1 MVKNRRGLNAL
12 SLYIY
17 RIMPKTRHI
26 TVSVPTE
33 FSIPEIYMDGSAER
47 IALALTLGAE
57 AVTYIEKHALD
68 TMRDESHEE
77 AVKEAVK
84 ESTKEFERNSL
95 SLQTRLKKAE
105 EAARATALR
114 LEAMEADSVHLRSQ
128 IQREVT
134 VSFESILKAKDQ
146 QLAHT
151 QEALDKV
158 TDSVG
163 KRVESLQNSITKTFA
178 SSKEKGTLGEFIMEG
193 HIKKAYDCD
202 VFVVSK
208 EQQTADIRMSR
219 NLATYLWEIKNYTR
233 MVANEEIEKLR
244 RDLRLHPD
252 VRGGILVSLRQGIVG
267 KSRGGDID
275 VEFLEDGRF
284 ILFIS
289 HFMSQD
295 DPVFY
300 LQTLRPFFDTIEAM
314 SKPVKEDTEAIR
326 ALEMKAALMT
336 NLLRSHSTSVTK
348 HKNALIGHKKRT
360 DTMFAEFQGYIMEAE
375 AQLHT
380 ILRVAMG
387 GDDTSA
393 EVYSD
398 TSTTLPPIFKR
409 DCLAHYT
416 DDRTRE
422 FIKWLLSQTRVEE
435 GAQIEIKDIVEKG
448 KTEFSEKFIRS
459 SREDVFTESVWPK
472 GGRYIMGLRWT

>member
-1 MVKNRRGLNAL
+1 
-12 SLYIY
+12 
-17 RIMPKTRHI
+17 MPKVRHI
-26 TVSVPTE
+26 TLTLPTDFAVPD
-33 FSIPEIYMDGSAER
+33 IYIDGSEER

-57 AVTYIEKHALD
+57 AVSHIEKHVRDD
-68 TMRDESHEE
+68 TNEE

-84 ESTKEFERNSL
+84 ESSKEFERSSL
-95 SLQTRLKKAE
+95 ALQIKLKRAE
-105 EAARATALR
+105 EAARAAALR
-114 LEAMEADSVHLRSQ
+114 LEAMEADAMSLRSQ

-134 VSFESILKAKDQ
+134 HSFESILKAKDQ
-146 QLAHT
+146 QLLHT
-151 QEALDKV
+151 QESLDKV
-158 TDSVG
+158 MDSVG

-202 VFVVSK
+202 VCVISK

-219 NLATYLWEIKNYTR
+219 GNATYLWEVKNYTR
-233 MVANEEIEKLR
+233 MVTSDEIEKLR

-284 ILFIS
+284 VLFIS

-326 ALEMKAALMT
+326 ALEMKASLMT
-336 NLLRSHSTSVTK
+336 NLLRSHSISVTK
-348 HKNALIGHKKRT
+348 HKNALVGHKKRT
-360 DTMFAEFQGYIMEAE
+360 DTMFTEFQGYILEAE

-387 GDDTSA
+387 GDDASA
-393 EVYSD
+393 EVHSD
-398 TSTTLPPIFKR
+398 TSTSLPPIFKHA
-409 DCLAHYT
+409 CLVDYV
-416 DDRTRE
+416 DDRTRD
-422 FIKWLLSQTRVEE
+422 FIKWLLSQTRVQE
-435 GAQIEIKDIVEKG
+435 GSQIEIKDIVEKG
-448 KTEFSEKFIRS
+448 KADFSEKFVRS
-459 SREDVFTESVWPK
+459 TREEVFIESVWPK
-472 GGRYIMGLRWT
+472 GGRCIMGLRWN